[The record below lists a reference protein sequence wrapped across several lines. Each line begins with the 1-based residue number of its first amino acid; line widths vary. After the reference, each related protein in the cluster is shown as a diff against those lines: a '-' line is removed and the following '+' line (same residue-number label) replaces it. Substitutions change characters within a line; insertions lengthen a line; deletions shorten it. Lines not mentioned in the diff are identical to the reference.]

1 MGESHDDER
10 AISSLPD
17 SFDDSY
23 AIGTGATAANRDYVL
38 KTVKERHIHF
48 IRMWFTDVLGQ
59 MKSFAITPSELE
71 AAFDEG
77 MGFDGS
83 SIEGFA
89 RSIESDMIAYPD
101 ASTFQVLP
109 WRPKDDGVAR
119 MFCNIY
125 TPEGKPFDGDPRY
138 VLRRMLTTA
147 AKLGYIM
154 NVGPEVEYFYFK
166 NADAPEPI
174 DYASYFDLTADDTA
188 SDLRR
193 DTILTLEQMGI
204 PVEYSH
210 HEVAP
215 SQQEIDLRYS
225 DALSM
230 ADAVMTYRLVVK
242 EIALKHGVHASF
254 MPKPIPGI
262 NGSGMHVHQSLF
274 KDDENVF
281 YDADDPLGFG
291 LSKIAKHYI
300 AGLLKYAPEMTLITN
315 QYVNSY
321 KRLIPGFEAPVYVSW
336 ASRNRSALVRVPLY
350 KPGKSTAARFEY
362 RSPDPACNPYL
373 VFAALLG
380 AGLRGIRD
388 ELELEPP
395 TSEDVLSLSEEEARA
410 AGFTMLPGDLH
421 EATELFEASELMRE
435 VLGDEMHSFIVEN
448 KKEEWKSYCA
458 QVTQWEIDRN
468 YPIL

>member
-1 MGESHDDER
+1 MDAMPTR
-10 AISSLPD
+10 
-17 SFDDSY
+17 FDDSY
-23 AIGTGATAANRDYVL
+23 VIGTGANAANRDYVL
-38 KTVKERHIHF
+38 KMVKERHIHF

-71 AAFDEG
+71 VAFEEG

-89 RSIESDMIAYPD
+89 RSVESDMIAYPD

-138 VLRRMLTTA
+138 VLRRMLTQA
-147 AKLGYIM
+147 SKLGYTM

-166 NADAPEPI
+166 NAQFPEPI

-215 SQQEIDLRYS
+215 SQQEIDLRFS

-254 MPKPIPGI
+254 MPKPIAGI

-274 KDDENVF
+274 KGDENVF
-281 YDADDPLGFG
+281 FDNDDPLGFG
-291 LSKIAKHYI
+291 LSTIAKHYI
-300 AGLLKYAPEMTLITN
+300 AGLLKYAPEMTLVTN

-321 KRLIPGFEAPVYVSW
+321 KRLVPGFEAPVYVTW
-336 ASRNRSALVRVPLY
+336 ANRDRNALVRVPLY
-350 KPGKSTAARFEY
+350 KPGKASATRFEY

-373 VFAALLG
+373 VFAVLLG
-380 AGLRGIRD
+380 AGLRGIED
-388 ELELEPP
+388 ELELEDP
-395 TSEDVLSLSEEEARA
+395 TCEDLFSKSEEEVAQAGYRA
-410 AGFTMLPGDLH
+410 LPGDLN
-421 EATELFEASELMRE
+421 EAIELFEQSDLMRE
-435 VLGDEMHSFIVEN
+435 VLGSEMHQFIVEN
-448 KKEEWKSYCA
+448 KKEEWRSYRE
-458 QVTQWEIDRN
+458 QVTQWEIDRHF
-468 YPIL
+468 PIL

>member
-1 MGESHDDER
+1 MSATRYEG
-10 AISSLPD
+10 PVVMNP
-17 SFDDSY
+17 
-23 AIGTGATAANRDYVL
+23 ATAEANKDYVL
-38 KTVKERHIHF
+38 KTVRERNIHF

-71 AAFDEG
+71 TAFSEG

-89 RSIESDMIAYPD
+89 RALESDMIAVPD

-125 TPEGKPFDGDPRY
+125 TPDQEPFDCDPRY
-138 VLRRMLTTA
+138 VLRRTLTKA
-147 AKLGYIM
+147 AKLGYTM
-154 NVGPEVEYFYFK
+154 NVGPELEYFYFK
-166 NADAPEPI
+166 NHNTPEPI
-174 DYASYFDLTADDTA
+174 DYAGYFDLTADDTA

-210 HEVAP
+210 HETAP

-242 EIALKHGVHASF
+242 EIALKHGVYASF
-254 MPKPIPGI
+254 MPKPIPNI
-262 NGSGMHVHQSLF
+262 DGSGMHVHMSLF
-274 KDDENVF
+274 DENDENVF
-281 YDADDPLGFG
+281 FDANDPLGFG
-291 LSKIAKHYI
+291 LSKTAKHYI
-300 AGLLKYAPEMTLITN
+300 AGLLKYAPEMTLVTN

-321 KRLIPGFEAPVYVSW
+321 KRLIPGFEAPVYVTW
-336 ASRNRSALVRVPLY
+336 ANRNRNALVRVPLY
-350 KPGKSTAARFEY
+350 KPGKANSARFEY

-380 AGLRGIRD
+380 AGLRGIAD
-388 ELELEPP
+388 ELELEAPL
-395 TSEDVLSLSEEEARA
+395 TEDISSMSEEEARA
-410 AGFTMLPGDLH
+410 AGYRMLPGDLH
-421 EATELFEASELMRE
+421 DAIELFESSELMRE
-435 VLGDEMHSFIVEN
+435 ILGEEMHGFIVEN
-448 KKEEWKSYCA
+448 KRQEWRSYRS
-458 QVTQWEIDRN
+458 QVTQWEINRN
-468 YPIL
+468 FPIL

>member
-1 MGESHDDER
+1 MDLMSDIYDDMR
-10 AISSLPD
+10 M
-17 SFDDSY
+17 
-23 AIGTGATAANRDYVL
+23 IGTEANAANKDYVL

-71 AAFDEG
+71 MAFEEG
-77 MGFDGS
+77 IGFDGS

-125 TPEGKPFDGDPRY
+125 TPQRKAFDGDPRY
-138 VLRRMLTTA
+138 VLRRMLTKA
-147 AKLGYIM
+147 ARLGYTM

-166 NADAPEPI
+166 NARTPEPI

-254 MPKPIPGI
+254 MPKPIAGI

-274 KDDENVF
+274 IDDENVF
-281 YDADDPLGFG
+281 HDSNDPQGFG

-321 KRLIPGFEAPVYVSW
+321 KRLVPGYEAPICVTW
-336 ASRNRSALVRVPLY
+336 ANRNRSALVRVPLY
-350 KPGKSTAARFEY
+350 KPDKSSAARFEY
-362 RSPDPACNPYL
+362 RSPDSACNPYL

-380 AGLRGIRD
+380 AGLRGMAD

-395 TSEDVLSLSEEEARA
+395 INEDISSMTNEEVKH
-410 AGFTMLPGDLH
+410 AGYRLLPGDLN
-421 EATELFEASELMRE
+421 EAIELFEGSELMRE
-435 VLGDEMHSFIVEN
+435 VLGEEMHRYIVEN
-448 KKEEWKSYCA
+448 KKEEWRSYSS

-468 YPIL
+468 FPIL

>member
-1 MGESHDDER
+1 MDQAMDDEFETM
-10 AISSLPD
+10 SSMA
-17 SFDDSY
+17 SE
-23 AIGTGATAANRDYVL
+23 ANKDYVL

-71 AAFDEG
+71 TAFSEG

-89 RSIESDMIAYPD
+89 RSVESDMIALPD

-109 WRPKDDGVAR
+109 WRPSNDGVAR
-119 MFCNIY
+119 MFCNIL
-125 TPEGKPFDGDPRY
+125 TPDRKPFDGDPRY
-138 VLRRMLTTA
+138 VLRKMLTKA
-147 AKLGYIM
+147 ARMGYEM

-166 NADAPEPI
+166 NAKKPKPI
-174 DYASYFDLTADDTA
+174 DYAGFFDLTADDTA

-210 HEVAP
+210 HETAP

-242 EIALKHGVHASF
+242 EIALKHNVHASF

-262 NGSGMHVHQSLF
+262 DGSGMHVHISLF

-281 YDADDPLGFG
+281 YDHDDPLGFG
-291 LSKIAKHYI
+291 LSKTAKQFI
-300 AGLLKYAPEMTLITN
+300 AGLLKYAPQMTLITN

-321 KRLIPGFEAPVYVSW
+321 KRLIPGFEAPVYITW
-336 ASRNRSALVRVPLY
+336 ANRNRNALVRVPLY
-350 KPGKSTAARFEY
+350 KPGKASAARFEY
-362 RSPDPACNPYL
+362 RSPDSACNPYL
-373 VFAALLG
+373 VFAVLLG
-380 AGLRGIRD
+380 AGLKGIED
-388 ELELEPP
+388 ELEVQPP
-395 TSEDVLSLSEEEARA
+395 LTHDISNMTEDEARKE
-410 AGFTMLPGDLH
+410 GFAMLPGDLH
-421 EATELFEASELMRE
+421 EAIEIFERSELMRE
-435 VLGDEMHSFIVEN
+435 VLGEEMHGFIVDN
-448 KKEEWKSYCA
+448 KKEEWRSYRS
-458 QVTQWEIDRN
+458 QVTKWEIDR
-468 YPIL
+468 YFPTL

>member
-1 MGESHDDER
+1 MV
-10 AISSLPD
+10 D
-17 SFDDSY
+17 SDFGFGGS
-23 AIGTGATAANRDYVL
+23 AANTDYVL

-48 IRMWFTDVLGQ
+48 IRMWFTDALGQ

-71 AAFDEG
+71 AAFSEG

-89 RSIESDMIAYPD
+89 NSTESDMLAFPD

-125 TPEGKPFDGDPRY
+125 TPDGQRFDGDPRY
-138 VLRRMLTTA
+138 VLQRTLRKA
-147 AKLGYIM
+147 AEQGYTM
-154 NVGPEVEYFYFK
+154 NIGPEVEYFYFK
-166 NADAPEPI
+166 NNRTPELI
-174 DYASYFDLTADDTA
+174 DNAGYFDLTADDTA

-210 HEVAP
+210 HEAAP
-215 SQQEIDLRYS
+215 SQQEIDLRYG

-254 MPKPIPGI
+254 MPKPIAGI

-274 KDDENVF
+274 KDDRNVF
-281 YDADDPLGFG
+281 YDEHDPLGYD
-291 LSKIAKHYI
+291 LSETAKHYI
-300 AGLLKYAPEMTLITN
+300 AGLLKYTPELMLVTN

-321 KRLIPGFEAPVYVSW
+321 KRLVPGFEAPITLSW
-336 ASRNRSALVRVPLY
+336 GRGNRSALIRIPLH
-350 KPGKSTAARFEY
+350 KPEKPDSARLEF

-373 VFAALLG
+373 VFAVLLA
-380 AGLRGIRD
+380 AGLAGI
-388 ELELEPP
+388 EEGLELEPP
-395 TSEDVLSLSEEEARA
+395 VDTDIFSMSRSEVQQLGLKL
-410 AGFTMLPGDLH
+410 LPGDLG
-421 EATELFEASELMRE
+421 EAIGLFEESSLMKE
-435 VLGDEMHSFIVEN
+435 VLGEKLHSYIVAS
-448 KKEEWKSYCA
+448 KRAEWRTYRS
-458 QVTQWEIDRN
+458 QVTQWELDRN
-468 YPIL
+468 FPIL

>member
-1 MGESHDDER
+1 MDSM
-10 AISSLPD
+10 PD
-17 SFDDSY
+17 IFDDAY
-23 AIGTGATAANRDYVL
+23 VIGTGASAANRDYVL

-71 AAFDEG
+71 VAFEEG
-77 MGFDGS
+77 IGFDGS
-83 SIEGFA
+83 SIEGFS
-89 RSIESDMIAYPD
+89 RSVESDMIAYPD

-138 VLRRMLTTA
+138 VLRRSLTKA
-147 AKLGYIM
+147 ARLGYTM

-166 NADAPEPI
+166 NSQTPEPI

-254 MPKPIPGI
+254 MPKPIAGI

-274 KDDENVF
+274 TGDENVF
-281 YDADDPLGFG
+281 YDAEDPLGFG
-291 LSKIAKHYI
+291 LSKTAKHYI

-321 KRLIPGFEAPVYVSW
+321 KRLVPGFEAPICVTW
-336 ASRNRSALVRVPLY
+336 ANRNRSALVRVPLY
-350 KPGKSTAARFEY
+350 KPGKSSATRFEY
-362 RSPDPACNPYL
+362 RSPDSACNPYL
-373 VFAALLG
+373 VFASLLG
-380 AGLRGIRD
+380 AGLRGISD
-388 ELELEPP
+388 ALELEAP
-395 TSEDVLSLSEEEARA
+395 SNDDVSAMSEEEIKRA
-410 AGFTMLPGDLH
+410 GYRMLPGDLN
-421 EATELFEASELMRE
+421 EAIELFEQSDLMRE

-448 KKEEWKSYCA
+448 KKEEWRSYRS